1 MARPCLKYPHSFL
14 LPPFIPPRRRCAT
27 PPFPPVNLPR
37 SEFPRVQPILLPP
50 AECPPRLEKAVR
62 TVPAQIGTRAT
73 TVTPLAV
80 AYNPRLVDA
89 LRRHLPPTLHNSSL
103 PLLPPNHRP
112 MSPVQKN
119 TICHHGQGIVV
130 QTKKRLPRILRKREL
145 HFHRPRNMARS
156 TGVSHVRP
164 REASVDKDPPLKRF
178 RRWPATHPLRPVTLL
193 FSRQL
198 LMTPDYTQLTKTQ
211 LHEPPGTIQR
221 VAVTVVA
228 TQARRR
234 ILAFIP
240 QARPDSLEVS
250 CHSGHRLHS
259 VPVHEQS
266 LLMARS
272 AT

>member
-1 MARPCLKYPHSFL
+1 MDRPCLKYPNCFL
-14 LPPFIPPRRRCAT
+14 LPPFTPPRRRRAT
-27 PPFPPVNLPR
+27 PPFPPANPPR
-37 SEFPRVQPILLPP
+37 SEFPRVLPILLPP
-50 AECPPRLEKAVR
+50 AECLPRLEKAVK
-62 TVPAQIGTRAT
+62 TVPAQLGPLAT

-80 AYNPRLVDA
+80 AYNPRLAGA
-89 LRRHLPPTLHNSSL
+89 LRRHLLPTPHNSSL

-112 MSPVQKN
+112 MSPVRKS
-119 TICHHGQGIVV
+119 TICHHGRGIVV

-145 HFHRPRNMARS
+145 HPHRPRNMARS
-156 TGVSHVRP
+156 TGASHVRP
-164 REASVDKDPPLKRF
+164 REASVDKVPPWKRF

-193 FSRQL
+193 SSRQL
-198 LMTPDYTQLTKTQ
+198 LMTPDCTQLTKTQ
-211 LHEPPGTIQR
+211 LHEPPGTIRR

-234 ILAFIP
+234 SLALIL
-240 QARPDSLEVS
+240 QARPDSPEVS

-259 VPVHEQS
+259 VLVHEQS